1 MGDVT
6 NLRFGPGL
14 VYYAPL
20 GTAEPVSLTG
30 ALDVA
35 YLPLGYTETGSEDD
49 ITNTFDEVEVAEEL
63 VPVAMVKSKQVISI
77 KVVAMEVT
85 ARNLQLALNGGTISA
100 PSGGYVTFDP
110 PLPGATDTHVMVL
123 WQSDDGKERWLFRE
137 CLQVGSI
144 TIPRQKGKNIAK
156 IPIEFRALV
165 PATGSKTFRTWFDAG
180 LAA

>member
-20 GTAEPVSLTG
+20 GTAEPVTLTG

-35 YLPLGYTETGSEDD
+35 YLPLGYTETGSEHD

-63 VPVAMVKSKQVISI
+63 VPVAMVKTKQIITI
-77 KVVAMEVT
+77 KVIAMEVT
-85 ARNLQLALNGGTISA
+85 ARNLQLALNGGTVAA
-100 PSGGYVTFDP
+100 PTGGYVTFDP
-110 PLPGATDTHVMVL
+110 PAPSTTDTHVMVV
-123 WQSDDGKERWLFRE
+123 WQADDNKERWLFRE

-144 TIPRQKGKNIAK
+144 VIPRHKGKDVAK
-156 IPIEFRALV
+156 VPIEFRALV
-165 PATGSKTFRTWFDAG
+165 PATGLKAFKPWFDAS
-180 LAA
+180 LAV